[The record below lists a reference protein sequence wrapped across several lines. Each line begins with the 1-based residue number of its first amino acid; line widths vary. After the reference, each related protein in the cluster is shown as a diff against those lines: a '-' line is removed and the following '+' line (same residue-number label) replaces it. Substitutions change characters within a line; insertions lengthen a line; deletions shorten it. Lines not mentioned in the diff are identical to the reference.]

1 MPTPSAIQDARGRP
15 SDARAVHMEQ
25 LCRILTDQEET
36 CKQLAACAQEQQQA
50 LRQGDGP
57 GFVRAS
63 LTQAHLARR
72 LYFLEEERRAAVDAL
87 AHSLSEE
94 SAPDDLATLLEKLPE
109 ADAERLAARSRDLQA
124 TAEKAAAVQ
133 RVNAQMVQTNIQ
145 LAAALTRQLIDP
157 SNHYYGGRPAQEEFP
172 ASKLDQRI

>member
-1 MPTPSAIQDARGRP
+1 MPARPALIPPNNRP
-15 SDARAVHMEQ
+15 AAREVHLEQ
-25 LCRILTDQEET
+25 LCKILMDQEET
-36 CKQLAACAQEQQQA
+36 CTQLAACAQEQQQA

-57 GFVRAS
+57 GFVRSS

-72 LYFLEEERRAAVDAL
+72 LYFLEEERMAAVDAL
-87 AHSLSEE
+87 AHSLSED

-109 ADAERLAARSRDLQA
+109 ADSERLAARSRDLQA
-124 TAEKAAAVQ
+124 SAQKAAAVQ

-157 SNHYYGGRPAQEEFP
+157 SSHYYAGRPVKEDLP

>member
-1 MPTPSAIQDARGRP
+1 MPASTGFSPGP
-15 SDARAVHMEQ
+15 GARAAHMEQ
-25 LCRILTDQEET
+25 LCQILADQEET
-36 CKQLAACAQEQQQA
+36 CNQLAACAQEQQQA

-57 GFVRAS
+57 SFVRAS

-87 AHSLSEE
+87 AHSLAED

-109 ADAERLAARSRDLQA
+109 ADAERLAARSRDLQTRA
-124 TAEKAAAVQ
+124 TEVASVQ

-145 LAAALTRQLIDP
+145 LAAALTRHLIDP
-157 SNHYYGGRPAQEEFP
+157 GNHYYGGLPGKDSLP